1 VAGLIAEVVWS
12 RQLAALFG
20 SVLTATGLMLAL
32 FMGGLALGSA
42 FGGRIADRTARPF
55 VGYGIAEIVIGVL
68 VALTPS
74 YFRAIAPLVVR
85 LDSRLPD
92 AFAPLIPAV
101 FALVMVGPIVVLMGA
116 TFPLLLRHVGVGATG
131 LVYGINTVGAV
142 IGTVAAG
149 FVLLPLL
156 GIQRSLYI
164 AAAADLIVGI
174 VAVVVGLRSAPAI
187 PEQREIGAVPYR
199 FRRWMM
205 VAFLGGAAALT
216 LEVAWFRALMLIF
229 GSSVYAL
236 STMLAAFLLGL
247 SGGSIWVARRVS
259 ANEPAR
265 LARIHAL
272 VAFSATLVTVL
283 LQILPLLFIY
293 LLREGGA
300 SFASMTS
307 GTFALVIAALL
318 APTMLM
324 GAALPIA
331 IRIATAGRTTAS
343 IAGAVYAASSLGSAA
358 GALLAGFVLV
368 PSFGV
373 RGAVAAA
380 ALASIAAAFASLIDR
395 TDRKQILQITALLA
409 VVWAAWFTG
418 FLPWDWRVLT
428 GGYYAYAHY
437 YAGNTMPAQGPLQRR
452 ITLDGDYQFSATA
465 KDQLPASDGKDRLLF
480 WKDGKFAQVAV
491 VEQGPIRSLLLNGKA
506 DASTAPDDMRTQ
518 LLLGHLPALL
528 SPDPPAD
535 TAMCIGLGSGVTA
548 GAVATW
554 NFSTIIAAEIEP
566 AVVSAA
572 RFFDVQNRAVLADPR
587 TELRID
593 DARRTLAREQRPLKL
608 LTSEP
613 TNLWM
618 SGVSLLFTREF
629 FELASSKL
637 DDRGVFCQWIHLYQV
652 GASDVKT
659 LVATLSATFPHVVA
673 FADGADLLL
682 VASRSPLML
691 DPAVWR
697 QRLSSNPAAAE
708 AMARSGIDGANDLAA
723 TIVAD
728 QRGLRQWSLGAALHT
743 DDHPILEFTAA
754 RQMGYDHSKPILSSL
769 VEAGRQAG
777 PIPLGPHSRVD

>member
-1 VAGLIAEVVWS
+1 MAGLIAEIVWS

-32 FMGGLALGSA
+32 FMGGLAVGSA
-42 FGGRIADRTARPF
+42 LGGRVADRMARPLI
-55 VGYGIAEIVIGVL
+55 GYGIAEMAIGIL
-68 VALTPS
+68 VALTPA

-85 LDSRLPD
+85 LDSKLPD
-92 AFAPLIPAV
+92 MLAPLIPAG
-101 FALVMVGPIVVLMGA
+101 FALIMVGPIVVLMGA
-116 TFPLLLRHVGVGATG
+116 TFPLLLRHLDVASTG

-142 IGTVAAG
+142 IGTIAAG
-149 FVLLPLL
+149 FLLLPAI
-156 GIQRSLYI
+156 GIQRSLFI
-164 AAAADLIVGI
+164 AAAADLLVGI
-174 VAVVVGLRSAPAI
+174 VAVLIGRRAAPAP
-187 PEQREIGAVPYR
+187 PEQGDAGAVHPR
-199 FRRWMM
+199 IRRWMM

-247 SGGSIWVARRVS
+247 SGGSIWMARRVS
-259 ANEPAR
+259 DNEPAR
-265 LARIHAL
+265 LGRIHAL

-283 LQILPLLFIY
+283 LQILPLLFIF
-293 LLREGGA
+293 LLKRGGA
-300 SFASMTS
+300 SFASMTG
-307 GTFALVIAALL
+307 GTFALIVATLL
-318 APTMLM
+318 APTVLM

-331 IRIATAGRTTAS
+331 IRIAAGGRNTAS
-343 IAGAVYAASSLGSAA
+343 VAGSVYASSSLGSAA

-373 RGAVAAA
+373 RGAVAMA
-380 ALASIAAAFASLIDR
+380 ALASITAAFLSIDR
-395 TDRKQILQITALLA
+395 TDRKQIIQITALLA
-409 VVWAAWFTG
+409 VVWVAWFAG
-418 FLPWDWRVLT
+418 LLPWDWRVLT

-437 YAGNTMPAQGPLQRR
+437 YAGNTMAATGPLQRE
-452 ITLDGDYQFSATA
+452 ITLDGEYRFSSTPKDQVPVSDS
-465 KDQLPASDGKDRLLF
+465 KDQLLFWEDGKY
-480 WKDGKFAQVAV
+480 AQVAV
-491 VEQGPIRSLLLNGKA
+491 VEHGSIRSLLLNGKA

-528 SPDPPAD
+528 SPDPPRD
-535 TAMCIGLGSGVTA
+535 IAMCIGLGSGVTA

-554 NFSTIIAAEIEP
+554 AFTTVIAAEIEP
-566 AVVSAA
+566 AVVAAA
-572 RFFDVQNRAVLADPR
+572 RLFEVQNRRVLDDRR

-593 DARRTLAREQRPLKL
+593 DARRTLDREQRPLTL

-682 VASRSPLML
+682 VASRSPLTL
-691 DPAVWR
+691 DPAVWH
-697 QRLSSNPAAAE
+697 QRLSQNPAAAE
-708 AMARSGIDGANDLAA
+708 ALARSGIDDASDIAA

-728 QRGLRQWSLGAALHT
+728 ERGLRQWSAGAPLHT

-754 RQMGYDHSKPILSSL
+754 RQMGFDYSKPILSSL
-769 VEAGRQAG
+769 VAAGKRAG
-777 PIPLGPHSRVD
+777 PIPLGTHGNVH